1 MTPHALAAE
10 LRPLR
15 IKSYLDWN
23 GADPARGYRYQDF
36 LEPWERSLSA
46 ACLPVA
52 VFNQLE
58 SLDLT
63 LQSVRNLASVREI
76 ASNGAGPNT
85 LTL

>member
-36 LEPWERSLSA
+36 LEPWERSLSDA
-46 ACLPVA
+46 YLPVA
-52 VFNQLE
+52 KSNPPE
-58 SLDLT
+58 SADLT